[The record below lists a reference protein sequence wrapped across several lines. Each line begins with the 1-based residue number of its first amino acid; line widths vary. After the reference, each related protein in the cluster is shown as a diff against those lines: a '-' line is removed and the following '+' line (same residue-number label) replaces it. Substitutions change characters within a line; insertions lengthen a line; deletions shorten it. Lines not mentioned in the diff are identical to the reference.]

1 LSAQQ
6 SSSIFDLQIIPGIT
20 VLQLIWFAAAAL
32 VALILERIVT
42 KYLRRFAKRQHLE
55 RHVSNSL
62 VLTFRIVILL
72 GVVAFVIRVGGVS
85 PEGLLAFSA
94 LGGAAV
100 GFASTQTIGNFV
112 AGLYLLATRPF
123 RVGDYV
129 RVGTVEGIVQEI
141 TINYTK
147 ILTIGNNLV
156 SIANIQVLQRDM
168 ANCLY
173 QDELP
178 KNVYCCTFEIGFDH
192 SVSSERIAEIFTQIL
207 TQYASKLPRKP
218 TYMLLRSGAFERV
231 YTVYVYVENPEDFFE
246 LRQKIAEEVFV
257 KWDAFRLKPQ
267 HTN

>member
-1 LSAQQ
+1 MSAQQ

-20 VLQLIWFAAAAL
+20 VLQLVWFAAAAL

-42 KYLRRFAKRQHLE
+42 RYLRRFAKRQHLE

-85 PEGLLAFSA
+85 SEGLLAFSA

-147 ILTIGNNLV
+147 ILTIGNNFV
-156 SIANIQVLQRDM
+156 SIANIQVL
-168 ANCLY
+168 
-173 QDELP
+173 
-178 KNVYCCTFEIGFDH
+178 
-192 SVSSERIAEIFTQIL
+192 
-207 TQYASKLPRKP
+207 
-218 TYMLLRSGAFERV
+218 
-231 YTVYVYVENPEDFFE
+231 
-246 LRQKIAEEVFV
+246 
-257 KWDAFRLKPQ
+257 
-267 HTN
+267 